1 MGQGTTAFL
10 LGILLFQR
18 LSALPDE
25 RWAWCLAVLP
35 VLAWLWRPLR
45 LPACVAAGF
54 LWTLWHAHAILA
66 TGLPGTLEG
75 VDLRIA
81 GVVASLPERDARRTR
96 FMFDVETLK
105 RDGVDY
111 ASPGRVRLSWYGTFV
126 PELRIGEEW
135 QLLVRLKR
143 PHGMHN
149 PGGFDYEAWL
159 FQQRVRA
166 TGYVR
171 TRGENLHIGDGRGWV
186 LGRVRQD
193 LAARI
198 DAALTNSPYAGIIEA
213 LAVGDRDH
221 IDAGQWR
228 ILTRT
233 GTNHLIAISG
243 LHIGL
248 IAGLAF
254 AAVRRVWSRLGRLPL
269 YLPAPTAAAFGALL
283 AAVGYAALA
292 GFSIPTQR
300 ALIMVTVAMATIILQ
315 RERAL
320 GHTLS
325 LSLVFVLLWDPFSVM
340 SPGFWLSFTAVAVI
354 LYGSSQRVD
363 ARSLWWRWGRM
374 HVLVAIGLIP
384 VMLVLFQRVPL
395 ASPLANALAVP
406 WVGLVIVPLVLAGAM
421 FLPIIHAL
429 GAISLNLA
437 GLALG
442 ALWPYLNLL
451 ASLDVAQWSQ
461 PAPAP
466 WTWWPALVGVILLLA
481 PRGLPMRWLGL
492 VWLLPLALI
501 RPAPLSMG
509 AVDFTLLDVGQGL
522 SAVVRT
528 RSHVLVYDTG
538 PRFSEHFDAGSAAVV
553 PYLHEIGA
561 SRIDMLVIGHGDND
575 HIGGAPALGRD
586 FDIDRTISSVPE
598 RLEWLRAERCRS
610 GQSWTWDG
618 VRFEIIHPDFGARF
632 RGNNASCV
640 LRVTGATG
648 VVLLPGDIEAPA
660 EHALAKGLSKELG
673 ADILVAPHHGSLT
686 SSTSEFIAAV
696 RPRFVLFPVGY
707 HNRYGFPRP
716 AVVVRYTTAGARTLD
731 SATQGAITFHL
742 AAQGPLAAPITYR
755 QAARRYWHTP

>member
-18 LSALPDE
+18 LPALPDE
-25 RWAWCLAVLP
+25 RWVWCLPVLP

-45 LPACVAAGF
+45 LPACLATGF

-66 TGLPGTLEG
+66 SGLPSTLEG
-75 VDLRIA
+75 MDLRIV
-81 GVVASLPERDARRTR
+81 GIVASLPERDAWRAR
-96 FMFDVETLK
+96 FMFDVETLE

-111 ASPGRVRLSWYGTFV
+111 ASPGRVRLSWYGADV
-126 PELRIGEEW
+126 PDLRIGEEW
-135 QLLVRLKR
+135 RLQVRLKR

-171 TRGENLHIGDGRGWV
+171 TQGENLRISDGRGWL

-198 DAALTNSPYAGIIEA
+198 DAALANSQYAGIIEA
-213 LAVGDRDH
+213 LAVGDRDR
-221 IDAGQWR
+221 IAPEQWR

-254 AAVRRVWSRLGRLPL
+254 AAVCRVWSRLGRLPL
-269 YLPAPTAAAFGALL
+269 YLPAPKAGAFGALV

-300 ALIMVTVAMATIILQ
+300 ALIMIAVVMATVILQ

-320 GHTLS
+320 GRTLA
-325 LSLVFVLLWDPFSVM
+325 LSLVFVLLWDPFAVM

-363 ARSLWWRWGRM
+363 AHSLWWRWGRM

-406 WVGLVIVPLVLAGAM
+406 WVGLVVVPLVLAGAL
-421 FLPIIHAL
+421 FLPFVHAL
-429 GAISLNLA
+429 GSILLNLA
-437 GLALG
+437 GNALG
-442 ALWPYLNLL
+442 ALWPYLRWL
-451 ASLDVAQWSQ
+451 ASLDLVQWTQ
-461 PAPAP
+461 PTPVP
-466 WTWWPALVGVILLLA
+466 WTWWPAFVGVILLLA
-481 PRGLPMRWLGL
+481 PRGLPMRWLGV

-501 RPAPLSMG
+501 RPAPLNKG

-528 RSHVLVYDTG
+528 REHVLIYDAG
-538 PRFSEHFDAGSAAVV
+538 ARFGEHFDAGSAAVV

-561 SRIDMLVIGHGDND
+561 PRIDMLVIGHGDND
-575 HIGGAPALGRD
+575 HIGGVPALGRD

-598 RLEWLRAERCRS
+598 RLEWLKAERCRA

-618 VRFEIIHPDFGARF
+618 VRFDIIHPDFGAGF

-660 EHALAKGLSKELG
+660 ERALAKGPSKELG

-716 AVVVRYTTAGARTLD
+716 AVVARYTTAGARTLD

-742 AAQGPLAAPITYR
+742 PARGPLAAPITYR